1 MHESEAALA
10 VAENRVELTKGL
22 RVDIEIFKQRVRV

>member
-10 VAENRVELTKGL
+10 VAEDHVELTKGL
-22 RVDIEIFKQRVRV
+22 RVDIEIAKQRVRV